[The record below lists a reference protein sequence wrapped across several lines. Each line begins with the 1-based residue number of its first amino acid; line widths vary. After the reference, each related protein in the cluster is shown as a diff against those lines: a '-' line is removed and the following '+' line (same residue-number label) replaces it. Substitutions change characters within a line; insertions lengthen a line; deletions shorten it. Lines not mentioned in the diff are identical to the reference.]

1 MARVSNLAL
10 ANVRVPRALAPTFP
24 HPVPLSPGAP
34 RPARGGLF
42 APWALAGPGKNWLG
56 RGPPRVAGSA
66 PPPRSRSRRS
76 TSGARRDGGAH
87 ARRRRDRLCC
97 RGAHRFA
104 SCASAAWKVCSYL
117 ESGSS
122 RETLRP
128 TRTTARG
135 PLINVVSHS
144 WTKSRIRTATTG
156 FDVADAPFAFC
167 TFTDEPMRR
176 RRGAA
181 LRRSARVLFRFSAVA
196 TCLTVRTESGLW
208 CIRARSPQ
216 LASRWHRRNH
226 GVDLPFRDAI
236 LR

>member
-42 APWALAGPGKNWLG
+42 APWALAGPGKNWLR

-76 TSGARRDGGAH
+76 TSGARRDGGRSRPA
-87 ARRRRDRLCC
+87 ATRSSLLPRR
-97 RGAHRFA
+97 A
-104 SCASAAWKVCSYL
+104 SFCFMRKRCL
-117 ESGSS
+117 ESLLLPGIWVLSQNAAADA
-122 RETLRP
+122 P
-128 TRTTARG
+128 TARG

-144 WTKSRIRTATTG
+144 WAKSRIRTATTG
-156 FDVADAPFAFC
+156 FDVADTPFAFC

-176 RRGAA
+176 RRVPHCVAA
-181 LRRSARVLFRFSAVA
+181 PAFFFAFPPSRRA
-196 TCLTVRTESGLW
+196 
-208 CIRARSPQ
+208 
-216 LASRWHRRNH
+216 
-226 GVDLPFRDAI
+226 
-236 LR
+236 